1 MQAAE
6 KAPPAASSREEMIE
20 SVARQLDGL
29 GYRVFTRGGVGGRAE
44 PVPVNGHV
52 PDLRARGFDGVILVA
67 VETAESLFSPES
79 EERWRAFGR
88 SYFAFHVVVPGGV
101 AAEARR
107 LARTR
112 DVRVD
117 RFWLF

>member
-1 MQAAE
+1 VQAAE
-6 KAPPAASSREEMIE
+6 SVTQAASGRDEMIE
-20 SVARQLDGL
+20 SVARQLDAL
-29 GYRVFTRGGVGGRAE
+29 GYRVFARGGVGGRAE

-52 PDLRARGFDGVILVA
+52 PDLRARGFDGIILVA
-67 VETAESLFSPES
+67 VETAESLFTSES

-88 SYFAFHVVVPGGV
+88 SYFSFHVVVPGGV